1 MNRKLPADISL
12 WDEECMRIFIEDNS
26 AMFRVFASRYVAD
39 PDAIDDFLQEAYIR
53 LWIHR
58 AAIGQVASLQNYF
71 FTLLHHIIMDKQSYL
86 SRKDIPIDEKEVQE
100 LPSDTSLFG
109 NIIEAESS
117 CLIAEA
123 LKKLSSQ
130 SRQVILLSLEGQ
142 SIAQIADELHVTV
155 NTVKTVKY
163 RALKRLSELLSKED
177 FLLLFFLLDI

>member
-53 LWIHR
+53 LWTHR
-58 AAIGQVASLQNYF
+58 AAIGQVASLRNYF
-71 FTLLHHIIMDKQSYL
+71 FTLLHHIMDKQSYL

>member
-1 MNRKLPADISL
+1 
-12 WDEECMRIFIEDNS
+12 
-26 AMFRVFASRYVAD
+26 
-39 PDAIDDFLQEAYIR
+39 
-53 LWIHR
+53 
-58 AAIGQVASLQNYF
+58 
-71 FTLLHHIIMDKQSYL
+71 MDKQSYL